1 MQGSETVWGPMSP
14 GVWGAAKEPR
24 ATATGRTL
32 SLIFEDLKAE
42 LQGPEGRSTG
52 TRYQAEAAV
61 AVGPKEWLL
70 GYHAQ
75 VRGAVTCGLETRASL
90 RVGLAGTVETREFPG
105 ALVLA
110 RAEDGQAPTLTTE
123 FVLEV
128 TAWEQYAPAQREPP
142 GAPPPPLALTV
153 ELLVQRRGCDQP
165 VMLVVDAVDVAALF
179 SA

>member
-14 GVWGAAKEPR
+14 GAWGAAKEPTVR
-24 ATATGRTL
+24 ATGRAL

-42 LQGPEGRSTG
+42 LQGSEGRSTG
-52 TRYQAEAAV
+52 RRYQAEVQV
-61 AVGPKEWLL
+61 AVGPKESLL

-75 VRGAVTCGLETRASL
+75 VRGAVTCGPETRASL
-90 RVGLAGTVETREFPG
+90 RVGLAGTVETHELPG

-110 RAEDGQAPTLTTE
+110 RADDGQAPQLTTE
-123 FVLEV
+123 FALEV
-128 TAWEQYAPAQREPP
+128 TAWEPHAPAEREPP
-142 GAPPPPLALTV
+142 GPPPPPLALTV

-165 VMLVVDAVDVAALF
+165 VMLVVDSVDVAALF